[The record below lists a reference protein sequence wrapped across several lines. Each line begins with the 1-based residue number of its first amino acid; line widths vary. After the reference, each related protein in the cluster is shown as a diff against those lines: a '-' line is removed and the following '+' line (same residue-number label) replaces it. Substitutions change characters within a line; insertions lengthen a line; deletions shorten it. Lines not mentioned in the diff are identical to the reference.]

1 MAADGVHQVVAGRS
15 PRVSI
20 GVPVYN
26 GERYVAETLDSLL
39 AQSFGDFEL
48 IICDNTSADRTQEI
62 CQYYAARDSRI
73 RYVRNPNNLGLAANY
88 RLGFALSSGEYFRW
102 NASDDLCAPQF
113 LVRCVEVLDRNASVV
128 LAYPKTKLID
138 EHGKLIADYEDR
150 LQLDSDRPSQRFI
163 QLNQNLRLCNAL
175 YGLIRSETLRRTA
188 LVGSFIGGDIPLLA
202 ELVLYGKFREVPEFL
217 FFRRIHPQ
225 AASVRR
231 EDQLL
236 ELYDPKKKFASPLT
250 TWRHY
255 HAYFRGVTRA
265 PLPLAEKARFFARLL
280 RMATWSRCELLGELR
295 VAIAQKLQGRHCHR
309 G

>member
-1 MAADGVHQVVAGRS
+1 VVAARS

-48 IICDNTSADRTQEI
+48 IICDNASADRTQEI
-62 CQYYAARDSRI
+62 CHLYAARDSRI

-88 RLGFALSSGEYFRW
+88 RLAFELSSGEYFRW
-102 NASDDLCAPQF
+102 NPSDDLCAPQ
-113 LVRCVEVLDRNASVV
+113 LLTRCVEVLDRNPSVV
-128 LAYPKTKLID
+128 LAYPKTNLID
-138 EHGKLIADYEDR
+138 EHGKLIAHYEDR
-150 LQLDSDRPSQRFI
+150 LHLDSDRPSQRFV
-163 QLNQNLRLCNAL
+163 QLDQNLRLCNAL
-175 YGLIRSETLRRTA
+175 YGLIRAETLRRTA
-188 LVGSFIGGDIPLLA
+188 LLGSFIGGDITLLA
-202 ELVLYGKFREVPEFL
+202 ELILYGKFQEVSEFL
-217 FFRRIHPQ
+217 FFRRLHPQ
-225 AASVRR
+225 DSSSMRR

-236 ELYDPKKKFASPLT
+236 TFYDPKKKFASPLT

-265 PLPLAEKARFFARLL
+265 PLPPAEKARFFARLL

-295 VAIAQKLQGRHCHR
+295 VAIAQKLPRRHCHR